1 MSLSRAVLVLSAIVL
16 TLPAAAQETCTV
28 ETPKGSV
35 SVPANPERIIV
46 LNPQLAGSV
55 YALGFEVMGV
65 ARTSRGA
72 TEEGF
77 AAAWADIARQA
88 GSEVIE
94 WDFEGFNFEMLLS
107 YEPDLIIAGGAG
119 RPGYLAND
127 SYEMLSDI
135 APTLFVDTA
144 LPNWQAE
151 LDYLAETLDR
161 KAEEQ
166 AALDAYAIRIAE
178 VREAIT
184 LPEQPTALMYMVEK
198 DSAPYFVPEDSP
210 TPQLFADVGFE
221 IDPLATRYPDYERA
235 STGDSVSVS
244 HELAP
249 EVFSAPTLIIFPW
262 GPGSANSEDLAAHST
277 LSRIPAVQSG
287 NVYDMPD
294 YIYRFDY
301 YGALATLDAIED
313 TFN

>member
-1 MSLSRAVLVLSAIVL
+1 L
-16 TLPAAAQETCTV
+16 TLPVAAQETRTV
-28 ETPKGSV
+28 ETPKGAV
-35 SVPANPERIIV
+35 SLPTNPERIIV

-55 YALGFEVMGV
+55 YALGFDVMGV

-72 TEEGF
+72 TDEGF
-77 AAAWADIARQA
+77 AAAWADIAREA
-88 GSEVIE
+88 GSEVVE

-161 KAEEQ
+161 NTEEQ

-178 VREAIT
+178 VR
-184 LPEQPTALMYMVEK
+184 
-198 DSAPYFVPEDSP
+198 
-210 TPQLFADVGFE
+210 
-221 IDPLATRYPDYERA
+221 
-235 STGDSVSVS
+235 
-244 HELAP
+244 
-249 EVFSAPTLIIFPW
+249 
-262 GPGSANSEDLAAHST
+262 GP
-277 LSRIPAVQSG
+277 
-287 NVYDMPD
+287 
-294 YIYRFDY
+294 
-301 YGALATLDAIED
+301 
-313 TFN
+313 